1 MTTISSHTGI
11 FPCIV
16 LHKKSLETFLK
27 NLFRYKIGSRL
38 TDIEQDRCHRWPI
51 YIHADLLSMGE
62 EHQHQCLL
70 SHCYHP
76 RECRNNWDRESP
88 LHISCDHNHKQENTP
103 GFIIPNTISLKD
115 WNSTTLDSV
124 PYLAMLSFSRRERLL
139 QNPKMLKLPTTIA
152 SVMSNPNWAS
162 ENIYQYPKTE
172 TMLYKVYKKMIMFT
186 EKG

>member
-1 MTTISSHTGI
+1 MPPLIQLHPCRSSVQGWRTPTAMSPI
-11 FPCIV
+11 T
-16 LHKKSLETFLK
+16 L
-27 NLFRYKIGSRL
+27 GS
-38 TDIEQDRCHRWPI
+38 
-51 YIHADLLSMGE
+51 
-62 EHQHQCLL
+62 
-70 SHCYHP
+70 P
-76 RECRNNWDRESP
+76 RECRNNWDGESP
-88 LHISCDHNHKQENTP
+88 VRISCDHNHKPENTP